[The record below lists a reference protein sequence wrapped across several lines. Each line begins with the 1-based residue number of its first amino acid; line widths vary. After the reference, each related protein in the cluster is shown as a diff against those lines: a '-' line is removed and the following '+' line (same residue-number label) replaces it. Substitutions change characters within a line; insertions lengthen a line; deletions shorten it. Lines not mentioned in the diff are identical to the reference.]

1 MAGVLT
7 QIGKD
12 AFYIDIRLFT
22 SEDIKDDVFKVGDN
36 GEKYMIIMPEYWS
49 SMQISTD
56 MFQLLPNILIDV
68 ADPNIK
74 NITPYVG
81 NGNAFLRIIIYDTIK
96 ELQIDET
103 FVIDDIQLSSMSLES
118 AIYNITGSSARKVWM
133 GQSISYATGYDSP
146 KPISEI
152 ITGVL
157 DSASIDFYENDANF
171 MPTNG
176 TIPYISP
183 ANSNIYDNLNYLL
196 KRILVDSESDGVYAL
211 PYDMIKNKFIFTK
224 INEKI
229 SKYKDV
235 LKPHNELLF
244 PSKEEVA
251 IDKETS
257 IFDAKTIGTLS
268 GSALSYDLSADNDI
282 NVFDHKNR
290 EWTVDT
296 KSYDT
301 ITKHMPKPI
310 VKYIN
315 DDTSEEAIMTAMP
328 NYFTSKGVVYKNST
342 HNWYHLKYADIVQKI
357 FKYVDSLNF
366 NCAGHLNRMPTD
378 LFSINANVANNALVS
393 RYTGIW
399 MCSKIHW
406 TMNKKEFLQNV
417 SLIRVNKKVFTP

>member
-157 DSASIDFYENDANF
+157 DSASLDFYENDVNF

-176 TIPYISP
+176 TIP
-183 ANSNIYDNLNYLL
+183 
-196 KRILVDSESDGVYAL
+196 
-211 PYDMIKNKFIFTK
+211 
-224 INEKI
+224 
-229 SKYKDV
+229 
-235 LKPHNELLF
+235 
-244 PSKEEVA
+244 
-251 IDKETS
+251 
-257 IFDAKTIGTLS
+257 
-268 GSALSYDLSADNDI
+268 
-282 NVFDHKNR
+282 
-290 EWTVDT
+290 
-296 KSYDT
+296 
-301 ITKHMPKPI
+301 
-310 VKYIN
+310 
-315 DDTSEEAIMTAMP
+315 
-328 NYFTSKGVVYKNST
+328 
-342 HNWYHLKYADIVQKI
+342 
-357 FKYVDSLNF
+357 
-366 NCAGHLNRMPTD
+366 
-378 LFSINANVANNALVS
+378 
-393 RYTGIW
+393 
-399 MCSKIHW
+399 
-406 TMNKKEFLQNV
+406 
-417 SLIRVNKKVFTP
+417 